1 MSSSG
6 QVPAVLIASTL
17 IVADCG
23 MPATAPADDV
33 ASRESTT
40 VTTVGTVKPTTT
52 PAAVTIDNAE
62 DTHVTTSKVESS
74 AGVVP
79 GDHPTTTR
87 VRRHQAREGRLLRE
101 FPDSRSL
108 AT

>member
-1 MSSSG
+1 
-6 QVPAVLIASTL
+6 
-17 IVADCG
+17 
-23 MPATAPADDV
+23 
-33 ASRESTT
+33 
-40 VTTVGTVKPTTT
+40 
-52 PAAVTIDNAE
+52 
-62 DTHVTTSKVESS
+62 VTTSKVESS